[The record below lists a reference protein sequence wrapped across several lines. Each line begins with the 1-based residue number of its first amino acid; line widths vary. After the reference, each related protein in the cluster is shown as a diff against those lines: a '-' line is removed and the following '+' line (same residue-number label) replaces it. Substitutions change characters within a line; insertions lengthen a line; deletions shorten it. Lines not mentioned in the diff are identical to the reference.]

1 MGQIGRR
8 RSDETKRKISEN
20 RKLAWALKKMNETLM
35 DKLDRW
41 VHHRINNYGRNDTLS
56 ALQQRI
62 IVWKSELDIETTY
75 PDCLE
80 DKLDRLM
87 EYLGLE
93 EVEKPAQV
101 KIRKRATK

>member
-1 MGQIGRR
+1 MGKIGW
-8 RSDETKRKISEN
+8 SPTPETRLKMSEN
-20 RKLAWALKKMNETLM
+20 RKLAWALKKLNETLM

-41 VHHRINNYGRNDTLS
+41 VGHRINNYGRNDTLS
-56 ALQQRI
+56 ALQQMI
-62 IVWKSELDIETTY
+62 VVWKAELEIETNY

-101 KIRKRATK
+101 KIRKKKP